1 MKKSRIAI
9 DLGTTNTVAA
19 QWNYRMD
26 APEIL
31 NLEGVSR
38 GGGRGR
44 EIDDSFTIPSCTYLV
59 KPAEFYRF
67 PFNILFRNFRSRTG
81 GFIGRAALENDG
93 GSQAPHFVSDFKS
106 YLGKNS
112 FRFIGRL
119 GKWKFNADD
128 ITMIFLRRLLL
139 EIKKTTGEKPE
150 HITFCAPV
158 DFYEF
163 YRAKLQHIA
172 SHLDIK
178 SVRTID
184 EPVAAALGYGL
195 GLDEPKNYLVTDFG
209 AGTLDFALIRG
220 EERLRDQGHCT
231 VIAKEGAPVGGNI
244 IDAWMVEDLCEKY
257 HYSFDRF
264 SADPEVQWWYR
275 ILLAEACRV
284 KEALFFKQ
292 SETFYLLPSSLMKN
306 YLRALPGRRPEYH
319 GPMDYTR
326 EDLSALLE
334 KQGLYKMLG
343 SLIDS
348 VTTSAAAKGIRET
361 QIHEVLMV
369 GGSTL
374 LPNVYSVLEKRF
386 GRDRVRAWQ
395 PFNAVAFGAAAY
407 AANRFTKAD
416 HITHD
421 YAFVT
426 YNHKSHEPEYNVIV
440 PAGTPFPT
448 PRDFWKRR
456 LVPTC
461 ALGEPERIFKLV
473 VCEMGQRHQVD
484 QEFVWDEKGDLH
496 LLGKS
501 GEGGRLIIPL
511 NESDPTLGYLDP
523 SHSPSEKHARIE
535 LSFMIN
541 EDRWLCATVYDI
553 KTQKYLMTEKPV
565 IRLK

>member
-9 DLGTTNTVAA
+9 DLGTTNTVVAR
-19 QWNYRMD
+19 WNYQMD

-38 GGGRGR
+38 GGGRNR
-44 EIDDSFTIPSCTYLV
+44 DIDDSFTIPSCVYLMR
-59 KPAEFYRF
+59 PSQFYRF
-67 PFNILFRNFRSRTG
+67 PFNVLYRRFRGKTG
-81 GFIGRAALENDG
+81 GFIGKRAVEKDG
-93 GSQAPHFVSDFKS
+93 GVFAPHFVNNFKS

-112 FRFIGRL
+112 FQFIGKL
-119 GKWKFNADD
+119 GRWKYTADD
-128 ITMIFLRRLLL
+128 ITMIYLRLLL
-139 EIKKTTGEKPE
+139 QEIKKSTGERPE
-150 HITFCAPV
+150 HVTFCAPV

-163 YRAKLQHIA
+163 YRAKLQRMA
-172 SHLDIK
+172 SRLGVS

-195 GLDEPKNYLVTDFG
+195 SLDEPKNYLVVDFG

-220 EERLRDQGHCT
+220 EERTSERGHCT
-231 VIAKEGAPVGGNI
+231 VIAKEGAPVGGNL
-244 IDAWMVEDLCEKY
+244 IDAWIVEELCGRY
-257 HYSFDRF
+257 NYSFDRF
-264 SADPEVQWWYR
+264 SGDSEIQWWYR

-284 KEALFFKQ
+284 KEALFFKK
-292 SETFYLLPSSLMKN
+292 SETFYLLPSKLMSS
-306 YLRALPGRRPEYH
+306 YLRSLPGQVPGSHSPVDFSR
-319 GPMDYTR
+319 D
-326 EDLSALLE
+326 DLVALLE
-334 KQGLYKMLG
+334 KHGLFRMLNTLVD
-343 SLIDS
+343 SLIAGAK
-348 VTTSAAAKGIRET
+348 TKGIKEN

-374 LPNVYSVLEKRF
+374 LPNVYSTLEKRF

-407 AANRFTKAD
+407 AANRFAKAD

-421 YAFVT
+421 YAFIT
-426 YNHKSHEPEYNVIV
+426 YDRKTHDPEYNVIV
-440 PAGTPFPT
+440 PAGTQFPT
-448 PRDFWKRR
+448 PKDFWKRQ

-473 VCEMGQRHQVD
+473 VCEMGRKHLLD

-496 LLGKS
+496 LLKNGENGKQ
-501 GEGGRLIIPL
+501 LIIPL
-511 NESDPTLGYLDP
+511 NEEDPTLGYLEP
-523 SHSPSEKHARIE
+523 PHAPSEKRARIE

-541 EDRWLCATVYDI
+541 EDRWLCASVYDI
-553 KTQKYLMTEKPV
+553 KTQKQLMDEKPV